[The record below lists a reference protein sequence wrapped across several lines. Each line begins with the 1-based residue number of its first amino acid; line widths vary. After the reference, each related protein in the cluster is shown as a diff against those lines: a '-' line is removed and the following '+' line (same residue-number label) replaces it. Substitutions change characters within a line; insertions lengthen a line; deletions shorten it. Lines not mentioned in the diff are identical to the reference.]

1 MQVRKYRPKQEPRS
15 ASPVVIRK
23 RLVMPQ
29 DSLKNVPSKVDT
41 FRPNY
46 EPGGGDVEVNLAYL
60 FSIYKISYLKYAV
73 CFIQDFR

>member
-15 ASPVVIRK
+15 ASPVVVRK
-23 RLVMPQ
+23 KLVMPQ

-46 EPGGGDVEVNLAYL
+46 EPGGGDVEVTFFFFYYL
-60 FSIYKISYLKYAV
+60 NKN
-73 CFIQDFR
+73 